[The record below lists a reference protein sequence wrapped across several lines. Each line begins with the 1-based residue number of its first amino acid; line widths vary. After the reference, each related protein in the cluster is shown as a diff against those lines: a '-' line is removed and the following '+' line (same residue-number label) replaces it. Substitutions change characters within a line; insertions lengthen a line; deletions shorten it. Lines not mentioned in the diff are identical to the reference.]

1 MNFLKRAY
9 LSLTRRLGKS
19 FILLLII
26 FILSNVMA
34 GSIAISQASTNVEKT
49 MKSQLG
55 ADATIELDYE
65 KIQNW
70 GETEWN
76 AMQNLTPD
84 MVEQVGQ
91 LPQVKYYDYNTET
104 WLMAKNLKTY
114 DPNVVEPSDYNYF
127 GLKGVQYADILDIAK
142 GDATLS
148 EGRVFTQAEVDEGK
162 PLGLISDKMAEVNNL
177 HLGDL
182 IVFTNI
188 YYNSQGQQIEHEVM
202 LEIIGIFTPKIQQQS
217 NQNKGG
223 WIDYSAFNRVYTPNK
238 VTQGENDWQTQQ
250 YVNEYPDANVKVGQ
264 IYITPTFV
272 LNNPEEV
279 ETFKTDAK
287 AFIPDYYK
295 VRADSDAYDA
305 VAGPI
310 NFIGGLSK
318 TILYVAIGATILIL
332 GLVVILF
339 LRDRKHELGIYL
351 SLGEAKWKVVSQ
363 IMIEVMSVAF
373 IAITLSL
380 VSGSSIADATSQ
392 SMISMGVGITEGS
405 NGGIMPYYDPN
416 SITQEDVLA
425 AYTIRFN
432 MEYVAYLYGV
442 GLGTV
447 LISTLAP
454 MVYILRLKPKKIMM

>member
-1 MNFLKRAY
+1 MNFFKRAY

-19 FILLLII
+19 FILLLIV
-26 FILSNVMA
+26 FILSNIMA
-34 GSIAISQASTNVEKT
+34 GSIAISQAATNVEST

-65 KIQNW
+65 KIQDW
-70 GETEWN
+70 GEAEW
-76 AMQNLTPD
+76 AAIQYLTPE
-84 MVEQVGQ
+84 MVEEVGSFE
-91 LPQVKYYDYNTET
+91 QVKYYDYNTET
-104 WLMAKNLKTY
+104 WLMAKELKIY
-114 DPNVVEPSDYNYF
+114 DPNMVEPTDYNYF
-127 GLKGVQYADILDIAK
+127 GLKGVQLPEILDIEK
-142 GDATLS
+142 GDATLV
-148 EGRVFTQAEVDEGK
+148 EGRVFTQSDVD
-162 PLGLISDKMAEVNNL
+162 LGSQLAIISDKMAELNNV
-177 HLGDL
+177 HIGDL

-188 YYNSQGQQIEHEVM
+188 YYNSLGQQVEHELM
-202 LEIIGIFTPKIQQQS
+202 LEVVGIFTPKIEQQA
-217 NQNKGG
+217 NQKLGG

-238 VTQGENDWQTQQ
+238 VTQAENEWQTQQ
-250 YVNEYPDANVKVGQ
+250 YLNEYPDQNINIGQ

-272 LNNPEEV
+272 LNQPEDV
-279 ETFKTDAK
+279 ESFKA
-287 AFIPDYYK
+287 AALSFVPDYYK

-310 NFIGGLSK
+310 TFIGSLSN

-351 SLGEAKWKVVSQ
+351 ALGEAKWKVVSQ

-380 VSGSSIADATSQ
+380 ITGSSIADATSQ
-392 SMISMGVGITEGS
+392 SMINMGVGITEGTDV
-405 NGGIMPYYDPN
+405 MPYYYGN
-416 SITQEDVLA
+416 ETITQEDVLN
-425 AYTIRFN
+425 AYTIQFDMR
-432 MEYVAYLYGV
+432 YVIYLYGV